1 MDNVIVLNNINDV
14 NFSMIAQKASVTG
27 ATLPSGLKVPNSGNW
42 IIIDNYIINLKYISE
57 NIDLPN

>member
-1 MDNVIVLNNINDV
+1 MINVIILNNINDI

-42 IIIDNYIINLKYISE
+42 IIIDNYIV
-57 NIDLPN
+57 NIEYLEIPTNLPN

>member
-1 MDNVIVLNNINDV
+1 
-14 NFSMIAQKASVTG
+14 MIAQKASVTG

>member
-1 MDNVIVLNNINDV
+1 MVNVIILNNINDI

-42 IIIDNYIINLKYISE
+42 IIIDNYIV
-57 NIDLPN
+57 NIEYLEIPTNLPN

>member
-1 MDNVIVLNNINDV
+1 MINVIILNNINDI

-42 IIIDNYIINLKYISE
+42 IIIDNYIVNVEYLEIST
-57 NIDLPN
+57 NLPN